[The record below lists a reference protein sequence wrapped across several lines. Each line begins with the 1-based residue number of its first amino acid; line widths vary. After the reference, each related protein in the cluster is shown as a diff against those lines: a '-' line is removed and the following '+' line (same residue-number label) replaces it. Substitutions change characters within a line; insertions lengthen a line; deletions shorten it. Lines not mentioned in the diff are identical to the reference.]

1 MKNRDAGT
9 LDMFRDYTP
18 GPVVARYD
26 EQLVR
31 ASNDRARLARAV
43 AAALRVNNGDRAAIA
58 NEVSEYLGERV
69 SEAMLNRYAS
79 QGAEDHAIPAHRLI
93 ALAIV
98 LGDARLINA
107 LLTDTGLIAI
117 DAKYEALIRREQAR
131 DAAARMQREAEAA
144 DAAWRASR

>member
-1 MKNRDAGT
+1 MKGRDGGT
-9 LDMFRDYTP
+9 LDLFRDYQP

-43 AAALRVNNGDRAAIA
+43 AAALRSNNGDRAQVAK
-58 NEVSEYLGERV
+58 EVSEYLGERV

-79 QGAEDHAIPAHRLI
+79 QGAEEHAIPAHRLI

-107 LLTDTGLIAI
+107 LLTETGLIAI

-131 DAAARMQREAEAA
+131 EAAARLQREAEAA
-144 DAAWRASR
+144 DAAWKASR

>member
-1 MKNRDAGT
+1 MKRDAGT
-9 LDMFRDYTP
+9 LDMFRDYKP

-31 ASNDRARLARAV
+31 ASNDRARVARAI
-43 AAALRVNNGDRAAIA
+43 AAALRANNGDRAAIA

-107 LLTDTGLIAI
+107 LLADTGLIAI
-117 DAKYEALIRREQAR
+117 DSKYEALIRREQAR

-144 DAAWRASR
+144 DAAWKASR